1 MIKKIK
7 YIFFLLLLGSSFFSF
22 AQIEAIAMMD
32 TNKIRIGEQ
41 SKIDLY
47 VKYKATQ
54 KNLNIQWPVIGD
66 TLRKEVEVVNASKID
81 TTIPD
86 KNKPDEIQQHQTI
99 TVTSVDSGFW
109 AIPPF
114 MFIVN
119 NDTTKPVETDALL
132 LVVYTLPVDTAEKS
146 IKDIKAPFDEPFDWH
161 EHLPYIYGGLVAI
174 VIVILIIFILRKVL

>member
-1 MIKKIK
+1 MISQFDNLKMK
-7 YIFFLLLLGSSFFSF
+7 YIKNKCLLIVILTNCLINTLAI
-22 AQIEAIAMMD
+22 AQVEAIAMMD

-47 VKYKATQ
+47 VKYKTTQ

-66 TLRKEVEVVNASKID
+66 TLRKEVEVVNVSKID

-86 KNKPDEIQQHQTI
+86 KSKPDEIQQHQTI
-99 TVTSVDSGFW
+99 IVTSVDSGFW

-114 MFIVN
+114 TFIVN

-132 LVVYTLPVDTAEKS
+132 
-146 IKDIKAPFDEPFDWH
+146 
-161 EHLPYIYGGLVAI
+161 
-174 VIVILIIFILRKVL
+174 